1 MDVEKYFRED
11 NARRRMTR
19 QTTTPPSYRNQTS
32 RPVGNRFTIT
42 SNMNNKTPPTQNI
55 QPRMNNFTKLENRPL
70 NERPQTKCFKC
81 NRLGHLANQC
91 QNFRIPP
98 QTKAPPGINHIQEQS
113 ELTMLPQE
121 DYPQYDYN
129 YQDDEDCDFSL
140 TREQEST
147 CLNEDATQE
156 EQ

>member
-1 MDVEKYFRED
+1 MEKYFREG

-70 NERPQTKCFKC
+70 NERSQTKRSNAIDWDTLPINAKIFEY
-81 NRLGHLANQC
+81 RLKQKPL
-91 QNFRIPP
+91 
-98 QTKAPPGINHIQEQS
+98 QE
-113 ELTMLPQE
+113 
-121 DYPQYDYN
+121 
-129 YQDDEDCDFSL
+129 
-140 TREQEST
+140 
-147 CLNEDATQE
+147 
-156 EQ
+156 